1 MAYTRMAYDPWE
13 TAPKE
18 RSATFVGR
26 TVLLDQLLST
36 VGEQRGHGTVQH
48 YLLLGPPG
56 IGKTSILLTLRDRI
70 GADPTLSSHWFSIQ
84 LREEEYFIRTL
95 RDLLDLTL
103 QALAAD
109 ENIAE
114 AADLA
119 ERVHKERN
127 DEKSLAIA
135 VDGLR
140 AISRMHNKR
149 ILLLIDN
156 FDRVFPATATGR
168 RKKRSPDNEYRAFRK
183 LLSTESF
190 LMVIGAS
197 ARLFEEIATYDQA
210 FFNFFCPIEI
220 PPLSDDEI
228 YELLFKCADMDENSA
243 FRQNLHEIKDK
254 VRAIT
259 YMTGGNPRLVLMLYD
274 VLRQREMLPI
284 VQALRETVGGLT
296 PMLKH
301 ILDDMPRQQSKT
313 LDALVRIGGTASPSS
328 IARLARLP
336 LNVVTAQLGRLKDA
350 RFVVVEGMGKGK
362 PATYRL
368 SDPMFRTWYQMRYLR
383 PAGRRIELFVEFLRA
398 WFSVD
403 DRKRFLEQRWQ
414 DFQRCAG
421 GGPGT
426 RLEDISVGIEYY
438 AASLEDERERQVQLS
453 RLAEGMFDAGHST
466 DAARLM
472 AEFEAPAETSELGYL
487 SAGYRALGNRL
498 SNRKEIGRAIEA
510 YSEALKKDPQN
521 VRVRL
526 RLGLA
531 LRISGNHE
539 RARMEFDIVAS
550 TPGISKDLVAQALVN
565 RGITKGKSGDSQGA
579 IADYTA
585 VVELAGAPAEWVAK
599 ALRNRGVTKGQL
611 GDSQGAIADY
621 TVVVEVAGAPAEVV
635 ARTLVNRGFLKGQLG
650 DSQGAIADY
659 TAAVELAGAPAE
671 QVARALVNRG
681 FRKTQL
687 GDSQGAIADYTT
699 VVELAGAPAEQ
710 VAKALFNRGSR
721 KGQLG
726 DSQGAIAD
734 YTAVV
739 ELAGAP
745 AEQVAKALVNRGSRK
760 GQLGDSQGAI
770 ADYTAVVE
778 LAGAPAEQVAKA
790 LVNRG
795 FRKGQL
801 GDSQGEI
808 ADYTAVVELAGA
820 PAEQVARALVNRGF
834 RKTQSGDSQGAI
846 TDYTV
851 VAELAGASAE
861 AAARALVNRGI
872 TKGELGD
879 SQAAIADYTA
889 VVELAGA
896 PAEQVA
902 WALISRGFRKGELG
916 DSQGEIADYTAVVE
930 LAGAPAEQVA
940 KALVNRGITK
950 GQLGDSRRAIADY
963 TAAVELAGAPAE
975 QVAKALVNRGITK
988 GQLGDSQGEIADY
1001 TAAVEL
1007 AGAPAEQ
1014 VATALVNRG
1023 TILGDQGNHE
1033 RALEDFNAALALGGG
1048 QESLRSTVL
1057 INRGIALL
1065 TLGKRM
1071 QAILDFEQCLE
1082 SKADTETVYR
1092 AFVLLI
1098 GVFLQDDR
1106 LPDAVSLVT
1115 RLHEIEPAGTPVER
1129 RLEVRISVIVNVA
1142 TKHSLDA
1149 AAALLETAMMHDP
1162 DAIRDRLGF
1171 LKPAIEYARTGRE
1184 QVLANLPDRE
1194 RDAARE
1200 IAVTLLEKESRDDR
1214 GDPIIGPAQAI
1225 GVITKTLPSFRAES
1239 PNERKP

>member
-13 TAPKE
+13 IAPKE
-18 RSATFVGR
+18 RSATFVGH
-26 TVLLDQLLST
+26 TVLLEQLLSA

-48 YLLLGPPG
+48 YLLLGPRG

-70 GADPTLSSHWFSIQ
+70 GADPTHSSHWFTIQ

-109 ENIAE
+109 ENLAE

-119 ERVHKERN
+119 ERVHKERD

-135 VDGLR
+135 MDGLR

-168 RKKRSPDNEYRAFRK
+168 RKKRSRDNEYRAFRK

-197 ARLFEEIATYDQA
+197 VRLFEEIATYDQA

-350 RFVVVEGMGKGK
+350 RFVVVEGVGKGN

-403 DRKRFLEQRWQ
+403 DRKRFLEKRWQ

-466 DAARLM
+466 EAARLM
-472 AEFEAPAETSELGYL
+472 AEFEAPSATSESGYQ
-487 SAGYRALGNRL
+487 SAGFRALGDRL

-510 YSEALKKDPQN
+510 YSEALKKDPKN
-521 VRVRL
+521 VGARL

-531 LRISGNHE
+531 LSASGNHE
-539 RARMEFDIVAS
+539 RARMEFDIAAT
-550 TPGISKDLVAQALVN
+550 TPGISKDLLAQ
-565 RGITKGKSGDSQGA
+565 
-579 IADYTA
+579 
-585 VVELAGAPAEWVAK
+585 
-599 ALRNRGVTKGQL
+599 
-611 GDSQGAIADY
+611 
-621 TVVVEVAGAPAEVV
+621 
-635 ARTLVNRGFLKGQLG
+635 
-650 DSQGAIADY
+650 
-659 TAAVELAGAPAE
+659 
-671 QVARALVNRG
+671 
-681 FRKTQL
+681 
-687 GDSQGAIADYTT
+687 
-699 VVELAGAPAEQ
+699 
-710 VAKALFNRGSR
+710 
-721 KGQLG
+721 
-726 DSQGAIAD
+726 
-734 YTAVV
+734 
-739 ELAGAP
+739 
-745 AEQVAKALVNRGSRK
+745 
-760 GQLGDSQGAI
+760 
-770 ADYTAVVE
+770 
-778 LAGAPAEQVAKA
+778 
-790 LVNRG
+790 
-795 FRKGQL
+795 
-801 GDSQGEI
+801 
-808 ADYTAVVELAGA
+808 
-820 PAEQVARALVNRGF
+820 
-834 RKTQSGDSQGAI
+834 
-846 TDYTV
+846 
-851 VAELAGASAE
+851 
-861 AAARALVNRGI
+861 
-872 TKGELGD
+872 
-879 SQAAIADYTA
+879 
-889 VVELAGA
+889 
-896 PAEQVA
+896 
-902 WALISRGFRKGELG
+902 
-916 DSQGEIADYTAVVE
+916 
-930 LAGAPAEQVA
+930 
-940 KALVNRGITK
+940 ALVNRGITK
-950 GQLGDSRRAIADY
+950 GQLGDSRGEIADY
-963 TAAVELAGAPAE
+963 TGVVELAGAPAE
-975 QVAKALVNRGITK
+975 VLAVALVNRGMT
-988 GQLGDSQGEIADY
+988 LAAQGSH
-1001 TAAVEL
+1001 
-1007 AGAPAEQ
+1007 Q
-1014 VATALVNRG
+1014 
-1023 TILGDQGNHE
+1023 
-1033 RALEDFNAALALGGG
+1033 RALEDFDAALALGSDL
-1048 QESLRSTVL
+1048 ESQRSIVM
-1057 INRGIALL
+1057 IIRGIALL
-1065 TLGKRM
+1065 ALGRRM
-1071 QAILDFEQCLE
+1071 QAILAFEQCLE
-1082 SKADTETVYR
+1082 SKADHETVHR
-1092 AFVLLI
+1092 AFVLLT
-1098 GVFLQDDR
+1098 GAFLQDDR
-1106 LPDAVSLVT
+1106 LQDAANLMA

-1129 RLEVRISVIVNVA
+1129 RLEVRITVIVDSA
-1142 TKHSLDA
+1142 RKHSLDV
-1149 AAALLETAMMHDP
+1149 AAALLETALMHDP
-1162 DAIRDRLGF
+1162 EDIRDRLGF
-1171 LKPAIEYARTGRE
+1171 LKPAMAFAQTGSE

-1214 GDPIIGPAQAI
+1214 EDPLSVPHR
-1225 GVITKTLPSFRAES
+1225 P
-1239 PNERKP
+1239 